1 MTQRTRTSPIL
12 KKAQTRNVAIQSID
26 PNFDIGNGISVV
38 EFSASIEDTI
48 TKVNRY
54 NLALS
59 TLTQLKNEM
68 MASEKALANHHE
80 RVLSSISGKF
90 GRNSTEYEMAG
101 GRKRATKIK
110 TKATP
115 AAGEMT
121 LAQPPG
127 MGGVTLPTSPV
138 QQSTTESR
146 AMNAVMN

>member
-1 MTQRTRTSPIL
+1 MSQRTRTSPIL
-12 KKAQTRNVAIQSID
+12 TKAQTRNIAIQSID

-38 EFSASIEDTI
+38 EFSASIEDTL

-59 TLTQLKNEM
+59 TLTQLHNEM
-68 MASEKALANHHE
+68 MVSEKALANHHE

-101 GRKRATKIK
+101 GRKRATKTK

-115 AAGEMT
+115 AMPEMPLAKLPGAGI
-121 LAQPPG
+121 
-127 MGGVTLPTSPV
+127 VTIPATSV
-138 QQSTTESR
+138 QQNAPEQLAVN
-146 AMNAVMN
+146 AMMN